1 MAAATA
7 AAAAVRRLLGNGHSR
22 KDGRFVNVNMEN
34 GDERRNTKITSHAHG
49 PLPLPQINIQVVTVA
64 TIMEFCTALYDA
76 ERSPLELRDGSHG
89 ILGMARAPCARTE
102 LARNASRRRHPFIE
116 HLVVDGDGDAAD
128 LKLYNFGR
136 QRRLNLSLLH
146 LAHDR

>member
-1 MAAATA
+1 MRSGVLWIGAARWQSWASWYGTC
-7 AAAAVRRLLGNGHSR
+7 AVR
-22 KDGRFVNVNMEN
+22 
-34 GDERRNTKITSHAHG
+34 
-49 PLPLPQINIQVVTVA
+49 
-64 TIMEFCTALYDA
+64 
-76 ERSPLELRDGSHG
+76 
-89 ILGMARAPCARTE
+89 ARAE